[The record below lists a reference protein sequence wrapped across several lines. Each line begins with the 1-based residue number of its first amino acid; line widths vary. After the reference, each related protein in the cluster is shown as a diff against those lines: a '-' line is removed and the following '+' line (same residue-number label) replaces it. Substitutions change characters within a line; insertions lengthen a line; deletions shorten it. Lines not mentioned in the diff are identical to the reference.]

1 MQNNTPP
8 LLFETCISFGNKV
21 SPFLIKTPWN
31 ASISQ
36 NVAVK
41 NLMHHHLCHHS
52 FVNGIIMNTFTL
64 VTPSNV
70 LRFNSPLLTVNE
82 DV

>member
-1 MQNNTPP
+1 
-8 LLFETCISFGNKV
+8 
-21 SPFLIKTPWN
+21 
-31 ASISQ
+31 
-36 NVAVK
+36 
-41 NLMHHHLCHHS
+41 MHRKLDHHS